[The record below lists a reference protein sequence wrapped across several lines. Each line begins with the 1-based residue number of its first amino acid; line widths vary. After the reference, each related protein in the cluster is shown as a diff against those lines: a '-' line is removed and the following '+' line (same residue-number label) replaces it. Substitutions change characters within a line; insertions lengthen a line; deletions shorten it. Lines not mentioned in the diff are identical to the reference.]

1 MKQMQKTYRLYV
13 LNGSNHF
20 ECNGEPTY
28 IKQ

>member
-1 MKQMQKTYRLYV
+1 MKQMQTTFELYV
-13 LNGSNHF
+13 LIGSNYF